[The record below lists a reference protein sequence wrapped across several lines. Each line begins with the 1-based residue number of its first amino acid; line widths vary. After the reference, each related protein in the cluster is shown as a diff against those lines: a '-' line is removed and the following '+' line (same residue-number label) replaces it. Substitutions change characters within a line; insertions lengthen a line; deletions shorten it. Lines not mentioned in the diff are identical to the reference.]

1 MKVKFDGG
9 ETIYTIPF
17 IAPGDKVTEEE
28 LTKALETFFFKGKE
42 PTCSFAVQNL
52 QETGTFLLKDE
63 CLTIEKSY
71 AKVFDRQDEAKVKK
85 KVKKKQMKRKK
96 RWVSRSRSPKPK
108 RRWSSPQY
116 GRRR

>member
-42 PTCSFAVQNL
+42 PTCSFLIKNL
-52 QETGTFLLKDE
+52 EETGTFLLKDD
-63 CLTIEKSY
+63 CLTIEKKY
-71 AKVFDRQDEAKVKK
+71 AKVFDRQDEAKEKK
-85 KVKKKQMKRKK
+85 KPRKRKK
-96 RWVSRSRSPKPK
+96 RWVSRSRSPKPR